1 MCVPLGGHAL
11 KVLVGW
17 VFLGLGPGGG
27 SVRRD
32 THTLAT
38 CQEERGWLQ
47 VALLPQ
53 EHKRALRWPWVALFR
68 RLLRA
73 ASS

>member
-1 MCVPLGGHAL
+1 MCPLVAMHSKCLFGGS
-11 KVLVGW
+11 
-17 VFLGLGPGGG
+17 FLAWGRGGG

-53 EHKRALRWPWVALFR
+53 EHRRALRWPWVTLLR